1 MFRKLTVIMCLISF
15 IPAAVSAQGLTTAAP
30 QMPAIG
36 SATEKSTQ
44 LPVQDVNLALPAERS
59 EAVLVAAA
67 ETSQGTAM
75 GSAPAR
81 KSESRSSHS
90 WDNFVDVHF
99 GDYRWVWWAAAAAIL
114 VGIHVAAD

>member
-30 QMPAIG
+30 QLSAVG
-36 SATEKSTQ
+36 SEKST
-44 LPVQDVNLALPAERS
+44 LPVQDVNLSLPAERS
-59 EAVLVAAA
+59 ESVLMAAA

>member
-15 IPAAVSAQGLTTAAP
+15 IPAAVSAQGLTTAVP
-30 QMPAIG
+30 QLSAVG
-36 SATEKSTQ
+36 SEKST
-44 LPVQDVNLALPAERS
+44 LPVQDVNLSLPAERS
-59 EAVLVAAA
+59 ESVLMAAA